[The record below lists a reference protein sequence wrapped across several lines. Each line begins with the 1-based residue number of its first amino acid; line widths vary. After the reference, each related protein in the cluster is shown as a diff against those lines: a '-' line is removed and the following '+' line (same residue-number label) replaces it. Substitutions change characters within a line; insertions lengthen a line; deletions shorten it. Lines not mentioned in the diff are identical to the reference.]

1 MMAWMAA
8 VRFEPIRGPEQISR
22 PIDCFPLCPKILFMQ
37 PSSSDPN
44 AAALIFPARQQGA
57 LWNNNNKENGRK
69 IGRTTRPV
77 LLLDRLHTAVLT
89 RSAVCVSSARGG
101 AIILDPL

>member
-1 MMAWMAA
+1 MSKDIIHAA
-8 VRFEPIRGPEQISR
+8 GR
-22 PIDCFPLCPKILFMQ
+22 Q
-37 PSSSDPN
+37 PTDPM
-44 AAALIFPARQQGA
+44 LIFPAGSSQA

-77 LLLDRLHTAVLT
+77 LLLDRLHTAVLI